1 MIQHVR
7 STALLVALAIVAL
20 AATGCGH
27 KAPSKSNDGESKGA
41 IVQVVTGKPERKTIS
56 LSTTQPGQIEAFE
69 QTPLFAKV
77 AGYVEEVFVD
87 IGDSV
92 KKDQVLIKLSV
103 PEMLDDLEQKEAL
116 VAQAAAEVK
125 QAESTVQATEAA
137 TSTAQARITE
147 VEAGIARADA
157 EHERW
162 KSEHA
167 RIKELAAKGSV
178 TKKLA
183 EETLSQLH
191 SAEAS
196 TQEAAAKVKSAR
208 ATFYEAQANVG
219 KSKADLVAAEA
230 RLRVAKSDLARA
242 NTMLGYLEIKA
253 PYDGTVTRRLVDK
266 GHYVSG
272 AGGGDKNPSMVVART
287 DVVRIFVEVPELEAA
302 HVDAGDPA
310 RVKVQALEVKEFDAQ
325 VIRTSWTLLE
335 ANHSLRAAIDVPNP
349 QGLLRPG
356 MYAAVTIRLD
366 ERKNAMTLPATAIVR
381 DAGAAY
387 CWSVDSGKIERR
399 SIELGLRSGGDIE
412 IVSGLDS
419 NQVVVVKPA
428 EALRPG
434 QQVRIAPPAK

>member
-1 MIQHVR
+1 MIQR
-7 STALLVALAIVAL
+7 TLSAIAFVAMVAAI
-20 AATGCGH
+20 GCGH
-27 KAPSKSNDGESKGA
+27 KTPAESNDAEDKGT
-41 IVQVVTGKPERKTIS
+41 IVQVVTSKPERKTIS

-77 AGYVEEVFVD
+77 AGYVEQVLVD

-92 KKDQVLIKLSV
+92 KRDQTLIRLSV
-103 PEMLDDLEQKEAL
+103 PEMLDDVEQKEAL
-116 VAQAAAEVK
+116 VAQAEAEVK
-125 QAESTVQATEAA
+125 QAESYVQASEAA
-137 TSTAQARITE
+137 TNTAQARIVE
-147 VEAGIARADA
+147 VEAGIIRADA

-178 TKKLA
+178 TKKL
-183 EETLSQLH
+183 EDETLSQLH

-219 KSKADLVAAEA
+219 KSKADLVAAQA
-230 RLRVAKSDLARA
+230 GLRVAKSDLARA

-253 PYDGTVTRRLVDK
+253 PYDGTVTRRLVDT

-272 AGGGDKNPSMVVART
+272 TGGGERNPLMVVART
-287 DVVRIFVEVPELEAA
+287 DVVRIFVEVPELEASD
-302 HVDAGDPA
+302 VDAGDPA
-310 RVKVQALEVKEFDAQ
+310 RVKVQALEAKEFDAK

-335 ANHSLRAAIDVPNP
+335 TNHSLRAAIDVPNP

-356 MYAAVTIRLD
+356 MYAAVTIRLA
-366 ERKNAMTLPATAIVR
+366 ERKDAMTLPATAIVR

-387 CWSVDSGKIERR
+387 CWSVNSGRIERR
-399 SIELGLRSGGDIE
+399 PIELGLRSGGDIE
-412 IVSGLDS
+412 VVSGLDR
-419 NQVVVVKPA
+419 NQVVVVKQP
-428 EALRPG
+428 EALRQG
-434 QQVRIAPPAK
+434 QRVLVAPLAK

>member
-7 STALLVALAIVAL
+7 STAILIAIATL
-20 AATGCGH
+20 AASGCGH
-27 KAPSKSNDGESKGA
+27 KTPAESYEADGRGTL
-41 IVQVVTGKPERKTIS
+41 VQVVTGKPERKTIT
-56 LSTTQPGQIEAFE
+56 LATTQPGQIEAFE

-77 AGYVEEVFVD
+77 AGYVDKVFVD

-92 KKDQVLIKLSV
+92 KKDQVLIKLSA
-103 PEMLDDLEQKEAL
+103 PEMLDDVEQKEAL
-116 VAQAAAEVK
+116 VAQAEAEVK
-125 QAESTVQATEAA
+125 QAESTVQASEAA
-137 TSTAQARITE
+137 TNTAQARITE
-147 VEAGIARADA
+147 VEAGITRADA

-178 TKKLA
+178 TKKLE

-230 RLRVAKSDLARA
+230 RLRVAKSDLARSK
-242 NTMLGYLEIKA
+242 TMLEYLEIKA
-253 PYDGTVTRRLVDK
+253 PFDGTVTRRLVDT

-272 AGGGDKNPSMVVART
+272 AGGGDKNPLMVVART
-287 DVVRIFVEVPELEAA
+287 DVVRILVEVPELEAA
-302 HVDAGDPA
+302 HVNAGDPV
-310 RVKVQALEVKEFDAQ
+310 RVKVQALEVKEFDAK

-335 ANHSLRAAIDVPNP
+335 ANHSLRAEIDVPNP
-349 QGLLRPG
+349 DGLLRPG
-356 MYAAVTIRLD
+356 MYASVVIRLD
-366 ERKNAMTLPATAIVR
+366 ERQDALTLPVAAIVR

-399 SIELGLRSGGDIE
+399 PIELGLRSGGDIE

-419 NQVVVVKPA
+419 DQVVVVKPA

-434 QQVRIAPPAK
+434 QQVLIAPPAK